1 MSDESRMKNQ
11 MAQEEIDALF
21 AAARVRGNTSRQRS
35 AIPRVQLFSF
45 SRGGQINNE
54 QMRAISLLNDIFARN
69 LTHNLGAFLRTRF
82 QVALAAAEQLPYSEF
97 IERIPDICYVGSI
110 HLEPL
115 GAICV
120 LQLDLNLALP
130 MIDLLL
136 GGEGKPSPVREL
148 TDIEESILASV
159 VEIICRELTSAW
171 QPVGLNF
178 NFEKRQMQTQVARLM
193 APTEKTLSVSFET
206 RTPQVQGILNLA
218 FPAVVSNTILRRL
231 ITDWGRQNRRRSA
244 EMLSRMEERLQH
256 VRFRG
261 ALQLPS
267 VRIHASEVEALQ
279 PGSVLRLNLPASSHS
294 ELRVAGL
301 SLFRAT
307 PVRTAEHRGL
317 QITARNNPLLNR
329 AAE

>member
-1 MSDESRMKNQ
+1 MEKPL
-11 MAQEEIDALF
+11 AQEEIDALF
-21 AAARVRGNTSRQRS
+21 AAARVRASTPKQHTASTQ
-35 AIPRVQLFSF
+35 VQPFSF

-69 LTHNLGAFLRTRF
+69 LTHNLGAFLRSRF
-82 QVALAAAEQLPYSEF
+82 HVALSSAEQLPYSEF

-120 LQLDLNLALP
+120 LQLDLTLALP

-136 GGEGKPSPVREL
+136 GGEGKATVVREL

-171 QPVGLNF
+171 QPVGLAF
-178 NFEKRQMQTQVARLM
+178 NFEKRQLQTQIARLM
-193 APTEKTLSVSFET
+193 APTEKTLSVSFEI
-206 RTPQVQGILNLA
+206 RTPLVQGILNLV

-244 EMLSRMEERLQH
+244 EMLARMEERLQH

-267 VRIHASEVEALQ
+267 VHIPASEIEALQ
-279 PGSVLRLNLPASSHS
+279 VGSVVRLNLPATSAS
-294 ELRVAGL
+294 ELRIAGIP
-301 SLFRAT
+301 LFRAI
-307 PVRTAEHRGL
+307 PVRADEHRGV
-317 QITARNNPLLNR
+317 QITARNNPLLNQI
-329 AAE
+329 AE

>member
-1 MSDESRMKNQ
+1 MTNHLE
-11 MAQEEIDALF
+11 QEEIDALF
-21 AAARVRGNTSRQRS
+21 AAARVRANASRQKMT
-35 AIPRVQLFSF
+35 APGVQPFSF

-69 LTHNLGAFLRTRF
+69 LTHNLGAFLRSRF
-82 QVALAAAEQLPYSEF
+82 HVALASAEQLPYSEF
-97 IERIPDICYVGSI
+97 IERIPDLCYIGSI

-136 GGEGKPSPVREL
+136 GGEGKPATIKEL

-193 APTEKTLSVSFET
+193 APTEKTLSVSFEI
-206 RTPQVQGILNLA
+206 RTPQAQGILNLV

-244 EMLSRMEERLQH
+244 EMLARMEERLQH

-267 VRIHASEVEALQ
+267 VRIHASEMEQLQ
-279 PGSVLRLNLPASSHS
+279 PGSVLRLNLPASTSA
-294 ELRVAGL
+294 ELRIAGL
-301 SLFRAT
+301 PLFRAT
-307 PVRTAEHRGL
+307 PVRAEEHRAA
-317 QITARNNPLLNR
+317 QVTARHNPLLNQ